1 MSQSVFQAGD
11 EPVAFAS
18 MLLRLPSSPTRPLL
32 QKLIRAGLEAA
43 DPYQALLN
51 TVSVDRHSMRVG
63 RRTYDLSRTDR
74 VVAVGAGKAS
84 ARMAQ
89 ALEAVLGTRLDDG
102 LVIVKTGHTLATTRI
117 TVLEAGHPIPDR
129 AGLHATQRL
138 LNLTERMTSRDL
150 LIVLLSGGASSLLP
164 APVPGVGLADKQRTT
179 RLLLRS
185 GATIN
190 EMNVVRKHLSLIKG
204 GGLAA
209 STRARI
215 VTLLLSDVVGDD
227 LGSIGSGPTA
237 GDPSTFADA
246 MGVLQRYGS
255 WHAVPSAVRRYLCRG
270 RKGEAPETLKPGSRR
285 LRSVQHHIIGNN
297 RIMLE
302 AVARAAQQ
310 NGLHTTL
317 LSHPITGEAG
327 MAAKQL
333 ASLAKAITDRPGGLK
348 RPCCVVAGGE
358 TTVTVTGRGKGGRA
372 QEFAASAAFEI
383 AGLPNTWVM
392 ALGTD
397 GTDGPT
403 DAAGAIV
410 SGSTVAL
417 AKKRGIDLRSSVK
430 RHDTYPDLKALGCH
444 ILTGPTGTNVND
456 LYLALLL

>member
-1 MSQSVFQAGD
+1 MT
-11 EPVAFAS
+11 
-18 MLLRLPSSPTRPLL
+18 LRLPLSPAQPLL
-32 QKLIRAGLEAA
+32 RQLIAAGLKAA
-43 DPYQALLN
+43 DPYQALLTGITLN
-51 TVSVDRHSMRVG
+51 RHSLRVG
-63 RRTYDLSRTDR
+63 HRSYDLAHIDR
-74 VVAVGAGKAS
+74 IIAVGAGKAS

-89 ALEAVLGTRLDDG
+89 ALEKALGTRLDSG
-102 LVIVKTGHTLATTRI
+102 LVIVKTGHILPTKRI
-117 TVLEAGHPIPDR
+117 TVLEAAHPIPDR
-129 AGLHATQRL
+129 AGLLATRRL
-138 LNLTERMTSRDL
+138 LNLARGLTSRDL

-164 APVPGVGLADKQRTT
+164 APVEGVTLADKQRTT

-190 EMNVVRKHLSLIKG
+190 EINIVRKHLSSVKG

-209 STRARI
+209 STRAKI
-215 VTLLLSDVVGDD
+215 VTLLLSDVIGDD

-246 MGVLQRYGS
+246 EGVLQRYRS
-255 WHAVPSAVRRYLCRG
+255 WHAVPLAVRRYLCRG
-270 RKGEAPETLKPGSRR
+270 RKGDVPETLKPGSRR

-302 AVARAAQQ
+302 AVARVAQQ
-310 NGLHTTL
+310 QGLHTKL
-317 LSHPITGEAG
+317 VSHPIIGEARG
-327 MAAKQL
+327 AAKQL
-333 ASLAKAITDRPGGLK
+333 TDLAKSMMEKPGGLK

-383 AGLPNTWVM
+383 AGLPDTWVI

-410 SGSTVAL
+410 SGSTVAR
-417 AKKRGIDLRSSVK
+417 AKELGIDLRSSLT
-430 RHDTYPDLKALGCH
+430 RHDTYPALKALGCH
-444 ILTGPTGTNVND
+444 IHTGPTGTNVND
-456 LYLALLL
+456 LYLVLLL

>member
-1 MSQSVFQAGD
+1 MPFC
-11 EPVAFAS
+11 
-18 MLLRLPSSPTRPLL
+18 LPPSPARPLL
-32 QKLIRAGLEAA
+32 RTLLNAGLNAA
-43 DPYQALLN
+43 DPYHALLKHI
-51 TVSVDRHSMRVG
+51 SLDRHSLMVG
-63 RRTYDLSRTDR
+63 RRVYDLSHIDR
-74 VVAVGAGKAS
+74 IVAVGAGKAS

-89 ALEAVLGTRLDDG
+89 ALETALGTKLDDG
-102 LVIVKTGHTLATTRI
+102 LVIVKTGHTLATKRI

-138 LNLTERMTSRDL
+138 LRLTQHLTPRDL

-164 APVPGVGLADKQRTT
+164 APVAGVTLADKQRTT

-190 EMNVVRKHLSLIKG
+190 EINVVRKHLSSIKG

-209 STRARI
+209 STRAKI
-215 VTLLLSDVVGDD
+215 VTLLLSDVIGDD

-246 MGVLQRYGS
+246 VDVLQRYRS
-255 WHAVPSAVRRYLCRG
+255 WRAVPTAVRRYLDRG
-270 RKGEAPETLKPGSRR
+270 RNGDVSETLKPGSRR

-302 AVARAAQQ
+302 AVTRAAQQ
-310 NGLHTTL
+310 AGLYTK
-317 LSHPITGEAG
+317 SIFRPITGEARI
-327 MAAKQL
+327 AVKQL
-333 ASLAKAITDRPGGLK
+333 TDLAKAISEGHGILK

-372 QEFAASAAFEI
+372 QEFAVAAAFEI
-383 AGLPNTWVM
+383 ADLPNAWVA

-410 SGSTVAL
+410 SGHTVAQ
-417 AKKRGIDLRSSVK
+417 AKTLGIDLRSSLN
-430 RHDTYPDLKALGCH
+430 RHNTYPALKSIGCH
-444 ILTGPTGTNVND
+444 VHTGPTGTNVND
-456 LYLALLL
+456 LYLLLLL

>member
-1 MSQSVFQAGD
+1 MR
-11 EPVAFAS
+11 
-18 MLLRLPSSPTRPLL
+18 LRLPHSPARSLL
-32 QKLIRAGLEAA
+32 HKLIAAGLSTA
-43 DPYQALLN
+43 DPYHALLKHVAL
-51 TVSVDRHSMRVG
+51 TRHSLRVG
-63 RRTYDLSRTDR
+63 HRTYNLSRIDR
-74 VVAVGAGKAS
+74 IVVVGAGKAS

-89 ALEAVLGTRLDDG
+89 ALETALGTRLEDG
-102 LVIVKTGHTLATTRI
+102 LVIVKTGHTLATKRI
-117 TVLEAGHPIPDR
+117 TVFEAGHPIPDR

-138 LNLTERMTSRDL
+138 LRLTQRLTPRDL
-150 LIVLLSGGASSLLP
+150 LIVLLSGGGSSLLP
-164 APVPGVGLADKQRTT
+164 APVAGVTLADKQRTT
-179 RLLLRS
+179 RLLLHS

-215 VTLLLSDVVGDD
+215 VTLLLSDVIGDD

-237 GDPSTFADA
+237 ADPSTFEDA
-246 MGVLQRYGS
+246 VRVLQRYRS
-255 WHAVPSAVRRYLCRG
+255 WHAVPEAVRRHLDQG
-270 RKGEAPETLKPGSRR
+270 RKGKTSETLKPGSRR

-302 AVARAAQQ
+302 TIARTAQQ
-310 NGLHTTL
+310 AGLHTKFV
-317 LSHPITGEAG
+317 SHPITGDARV
-327 MAAKQL
+327 AAKQL
-333 ASLAKAITDRPGGLK
+333 TDLAKAITEGHGLLK

-358 TTVTVTGRGKGGRA
+358 TTVTVTGRGMGGRA

-383 AGLPNTWVM
+383 AGLPNTWVV

-410 SGSTVAL
+410 TGGTVAR
-417 AKKRGIDLRSSVK
+417 AKKLDIDLRSSLD
-430 RHDTYPDLKALGCH
+430 RHNTYPALKALGCH
-444 ILTGPTGTNVND
+444 IHSGPTGTNIND
-456 LYLALLL
+456 LYLLLLL

>member
-1 MSQSVFQAGD
+1 MRIRIPHSPAG
-11 EPVAFAS
+11 
-18 MLLRLPSSPTRPLL
+18 PLL
-32 QKLIRAGLEAA
+32 QKLITAGLSTA
-43 DPYQALLN
+43 DPYHALLKQV
-51 TVSVDRHSMRVG
+51 TLGRRSLIVG
-63 RRTYDLSRTDR
+63 RYAYDLSHIDR
-74 VVAVGAGKAS
+74 IIAVGAGKAS

-89 ALEAVLGTRLDDG
+89 ALEAALGTRLDDG
-102 LVIVKTGHTLATTRI
+102 LVIVKAGHTFPTKRI
-117 TVLEAGHPIPDR
+117 AVLEAGHPIPDR

-138 LNLTERMTSRDL
+138 LRLTQCLTPRDL

-164 APVPGVGLADKQRTT
+164 APVTGVTLTDKQRTT

-190 EMNVVRKHLSLIKG
+190 EINVVRKHLSLVKG

-209 STRARI
+209 STRAGI
-215 VTLLLSDVVGDD
+215 VTLLLSDVMGDD

-246 MGVLQRYGS
+246 VEVLQRYRS
-255 WHAVPSAVRRYLCRG
+255 WHAVPAAVRRYLNRG
-270 RKGEAPETLKPGSRR
+270 QKGEAPETLKPGSRR

-297 RIMLE
+297 RIMVK
-302 AVARAAQQ
+302 AVARLAQRT
-310 NGLHTTL
+310 GLHTKL
-317 LSHPITGEAG
+317 ISHPIMGEARV
-327 MAAKQL
+327 AAMQL
-333 ASLAKAITDRPGGLK
+333 MDLAKTIIQRRGSLK

-358 TTVTVTGRGKGGRA
+358 TTVTVTGHGKGGRA
-372 QEFAASAAFEI
+372 QEFAATAAFAI

-410 SGSTVAL
+410 SGSTVAR
-417 AKKRGIDLRSSVK
+417 AKKLGIDLGSSLSQ
-430 RHDTYPDLKALGCH
+430 HDTYTALKALGCH
-444 ILTGPTGTNVND
+444 IHTGPTGTNVND

>member
-1 MSQSVFQAGD
+1 MR
-11 EPVAFAS
+11 
-18 MLLRLPSSPTRPLL
+18 LRLPSSPARPLL
-32 QKLIRAGLEAA
+32 HKLIAAGLSAA
-43 DPYQALLN
+43 DPYHALLKHVVL
-51 TVSVDRHSMRVG
+51 TRHSLRLG
-63 RRTYDLSRTDR
+63 RRTYNLSHVDR
-74 VVAVGAGKAS
+74 IVVVGAGKAS

-89 ALEAVLGTRLDDG
+89 ALETALGPRLDDG
-102 LVIVKTGHTLATTRI
+102 LVIVKTGHTLATKQI
-117 TVLEAGHPIPDR
+117 TVLEASHPIPNR

-138 LNLTERMTSRDL
+138 LRLTHHLTSRDL

-164 APVPGVGLADKQRTT
+164 APVAGVTLSDKQRTT
-179 RLLLRS
+179 RLLLHS

-209 STRARI
+209 STRAKI
-215 VTLLLSDVVGDD
+215 VTLLLSDVIGDD

-237 GDPSTFADA
+237 GDLSTFAEAVD
-246 MGVLQRYGS
+246 VLQRYRS
-255 WHAVPSAVRRYLCRG
+255 WRAVPEAVRRYLDRG
-270 RKGEAPETLKPGSRR
+270 RKGDATETLKPGSRR

-297 RIMLE
+297 RIMLD

-310 NGLHTTL
+310 ADLHTKFV
-317 LSHPITGEAG
+317 SHPITGEARV
-327 MAAKQL
+327 AVKQL
-333 ASLAKAITDRPGGLK
+333 TDLAKAITEGHGILK

-372 QEFAASAAFEI
+372 QEFAASAALEI
-383 AGLPNTWVM
+383 AGLPSTWIV

-410 SGSTVAL
+410 TGGTVAR
-417 AKKRGIDLRSSVK
+417 AKKLGIDLRSSLD
-430 RHDTYPDLKALGCH
+430 RHNTYPALKALGCH
-444 ILTGPTGTNVND
+444 IHTGPTGTNVND
-456 LYLALLL
+456 LYLLLML

>member
-1 MSQSVFQAGD
+1 MR
-11 EPVAFAS
+11 
-18 MLLRLPSSPTRPLL
+18 LRLPSSPARPLL
-32 QKLIRAGLEAA
+32 HKLIAAGLSAA
-43 DPYQALLN
+43 DPYHALLKHVAL
-51 TVSVDRHSMRVG
+51 TRHSLRVG
-63 RRTYDLSRTDR
+63 HRTYNLSRIDR
-74 VVAVGAGKAS
+74 IVLVGAGKAS

-89 ALEAVLGTRLDDG
+89 ALETALGTRLEDG
-102 LVIVKTGHTLATTRI
+102 LVIVKTGHTLATKRI

-138 LNLTERMTSRDL
+138 LRLTQHLTPRDL
-150 LIVLLSGGASSLLP
+150 LIMLLSGGASSLLP
-164 APVPGVGLADKQRTT
+164 APVAGVTLADKQRTT

-204 GGLAA
+204 GGLAT

-215 VTLLLSDVVGDD
+215 VTLLLSDVIGDD

-246 MGVLQRYGS
+246 VEMLQRFGS
-255 WHAVPSAVRRYLCRG
+255 WHAVPDSVRRHLDRG
-270 RKGEAPETLKPGSRR
+270 RKGGASETLKPGSRR

-297 RIMLE
+297 RIMLK

-310 NGLHTTL
+310 ANLHTKFV
-317 LSHPITGEAG
+317 SHSITGDACV
-327 MAAKQL
+327 AAKQL
-333 ASLAKAITDRPGGLK
+333 TDLAKAITEGHGLLK

-358 TTVTVTGRGKGGRA
+358 TTVTVTGRGRGGRA

-383 AGLPNTWVM
+383 AGLPNTWVV
-392 ALGTD
+392 ALGSD

-410 SGSTVAL
+410 TGGTVAR
-417 AKKRGIDLRSSVK
+417 A
-430 RHDTYPDLKALGCH
+430 
-444 ILTGPTGTNVND
+444 
-456 LYLALLL
+456 